1 MGEILWN
8 ESIYWRWKVAED
20 TPNFRKQLRLRSY
33 LRMEE
38 GHEENKAN
46 SHWLNV
52 FIGFLP
58 PFAIRVTEMYFQLKE
73 MNEKVSFIK
82 DSLLSLDS
90 QVGHLQDL
98 SALTVD
104 TLNVLSAVDTLQE
117 DEALLA
123 NRKLPTCRKLPHSWS
138 NVICAEVLG
147 SMEASGEKK
156 YQYYSVPPSL
166 LRSLAR
172 GQHPPRVQ
180 RGPLFETAV
189 RHRETSNVRND
200 QEEQKTGNSI
210 VASCLDGQAHPK
222 HGHFLLVPSHR
233 KQVPFSAETDLHLS
247 RSPVEVGTGVL
258 APEQVTRNGVPVHLT
273 WQTPVVSAQSSVAEH
288 REQTHEPVVH
298 IPARQGRGEKV
309 LTTLICT
316 PAPVKMTF
324 PSQAESVPAGG
335 GYVNWA
341 FSEGDETGVFSINTK
356 RQTWL
361 ASTCN
366 RNTNESGQCR
376 RQIWGRSLP
385 NTPTGCAQH
394 RDCSEVGPRLQLST
408 SLWTNPLRRD
418 RPLFR
423 SQSLRIHKEEKLKA
437 CKVTSKM

>member
-1 MGEILWN
+1 M
-8 ESIYWRWKVAED
+8 AED
-20 TPNFRKQLRLRSY
+20 TPNFGKQLRLRSY
-33 LRMEE
+33 IRME

-46 SHWLNV
+46 SLWLNV

-58 PFAIRVTEMYFQLKE
+58 PFTIRVTEMYFQLKE

-147 SMEASGEKK
+147 NMELSGQKK
-156 YQYYSVPPSL
+156 YQYYSMPPSL

-172 GQHPPRVQ
+172 GQHPSRVQ
-180 RGPLFETAV
+180 RGPLAEIPDC
-189 RHRETSNVRND
+189 HRETSNVRND
-200 QEEQKTGNSI
+200 QEEQETENSI
-210 VASCLDGQAHPK
+210 VASCPDRQAHPK
-222 HGHFLLVPSHR
+222 YGHFLLVPSHL
-233 KQVPFSAETDLHLS
+233 KQVPFSAETDLLLS

-258 APEQVTRNGVPVHLT
+258 APEQVTQNGVPVHLT

-288 REQTHEPVVH
+288 KEHPYEPIVQ

-316 PAPVKMTF
+316 PAPVK
-324 PSQAESVPAGG
+324 AESVQSGG

-341 FSEGDETGVFSINTK
+341 FSEGDETGVFSINK
-356 RQTWL
+356 KWQTWL
-361 ASTCN
+361 ASTGN
-366 RNTNESGQCR
+366 SNSNESGQCR
-376 RQIWGRSLP
+376 RQVWGRSLP
-385 NTPTGCAQH
+385 DTSTGWAQH
-394 RDCSEVGPRLQLST
+394 SDCPEVGPRLQPNT
-408 SLWTNPLRRD
+408 PFWINPLRRD
-418 RPLFR
+418 RPFFR
-423 SQSLRIHKEEKLKA
+423 SQSLRTHKEEKLKT
-437 CKVTSKM
+437 CKVTSKTQTLKKKPSVNSLHCYYF